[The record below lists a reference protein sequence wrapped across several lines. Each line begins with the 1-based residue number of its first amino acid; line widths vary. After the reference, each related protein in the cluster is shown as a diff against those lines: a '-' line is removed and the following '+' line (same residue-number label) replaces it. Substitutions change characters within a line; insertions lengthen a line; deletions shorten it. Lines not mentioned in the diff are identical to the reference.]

1 MMTAESLDRTK
12 SPVITSK
19 GMSISQLCFI
29 LANTCLKVSK
39 RVDKLASK
47 IILTDTPEAS
57 RGG

>member
-12 SPVITSK
+12 SPVLTSK

-29 LANTCLKVSK
+29 LGNTSLKVSK
-39 RVDKLASK
+39 RVEEPVKS
-47 IILTDTPEAS
+47 DTPGAR